1 MNIQFLKEKFQSKS
15 MSKSIVTIGL
25 FRLVNVALNFLI
37 VPLTINYVKPD
48 IYGVWL
54 VLLSIISWFAIF
66 DIGLGNGL
74 RNNLTISISN
84 NDMVT
89 AKKYVSTTYILL
101 ALISV
106 CLFILMVFIAY
117 YIDWNTVLKIKTS
130 TEDSLYIVIFFLIFS
145 FSIRFILQL
154 ITTIFYALHQPEKPE
169 IINCISSII
178 TLITILI
185 LKNFAQ
191 PKLLYL
197 VFSISFPPIIVLF
210 LFTIY
215 FFSRKANLKI
225 KPSINYFEPQYIKR
239 LLDLGVKFFILQIS
253 VLVSFTLSDFLIL
266 KFLDSSEVTK
276 YNIAYK
282 YFTIITI
289 VSSVICAPLWS
300 AFTKSYFEKDMNWI
314 KTTIIKLM
322 KIYVLICLGAFT
334 MLIVSNWFYKFW
346 TRIDLKIPFTL
357 SLFIC
362 LYMLVAAWNG
372 IFVAFINGVGKLKLQ
387 VYLSV
392 IPIIF
397 NIPLSYFLIVK
408 MDWGVTGMSVCL
420 FLFNFISSCIL
431 TYQAYLIIIK
441 KDTGIWSK

>member
-1 MNIQFLKEKFQSKS
+1 MNVQFLKEKFQSKS

-25 FRLVNVALNFLI
+25 FRLVNVGLNFLI

-106 CLFILMVFIAY
+106 SLFILMALIAY
-117 YIDWNTVLKIKTS
+117 FIDWNTVLKIKTS
-130 TEDSLYIVIFFLIFS
+130 TENSLYTVIFFLIFS
-145 FSIRFILQL
+145 FSVRFILQL
-154 ITTIFYALHQPEKPE
+154 ITTIFYALHKPEKPE

-178 TLITILI
+178 TLVTILI

-210 LFTIY
+210 LFTIS
-215 FFSRKANLKI
+215 FFSRKENIKI
-225 KPSINYFEPQYIKR
+225 KPSVKYFESKYIKK

-289 VSSVICAPLWS
+289 GSSIICAPLWS

-322 KIYVLICLGAFT
+322 KIYLLICLGAFT
-334 MLIVSNWFYKFW
+334 MLIASNWFYKFW

-387 VYLSV
+387 VYLS
-392 IPIIF
+392 ILPIIF

-408 MDWGVTGMSVCL
+408 MNWGVTGMSVCL
-420 FLFNFISSCIL
+420 FFFNFISSSIL
-431 TYQAYLIIIK
+431 TYQAYLIITR